1 LANAYREPEYT
12 QVEIMTESEWNACTQ
27 LEPMLAFVTGR
38 ASERK
43 LRLFSCACC
52 RRAWHLMTDSRHRRV
67 VEAAERFADNPQQEE
82 EFADAMQAVTALW
95 ALIPD
100 RHEGDVIARYMTS
113 ATRHLEGAT
122 AAPWAA
128 SFAARGLACLAG
140 AEGDPRWNAAR
151 RAEEEMQCRLLRDI
165 IGDPSRPFQFDAAW
179 LVGPGAAAVAQARAI
194 YGEGRFADVP
204 SLAETLERAGCHD
217 SAVLDHCREPNI
229 HVRGCW
235 VVDAL
240 LGRESAVRFGLMTEA
255 DWHTCG
261 DPKPLLHILRDK
273 GNNRKC
279 RLFAVAC
286 CRRIECLIVDE
297 PSRRAVEMAMRY
309 ADGEATEAE
318 VHAARADAYQA
329 VEEAWRADYDAEAE
343 ANFCI
348 TPEYAAASCRLS
360 AACAAWAAIC
370 PDTRV
375 SAAEPESFEASRW
388 RPSDDSAAFACG
400 HNVHVSM
407 GMVQSSADANAAEAA
422 ERTAHCDLLR
432 DLFGDYFGPPGEEG
446 SWLAFGSDLLFPK
459 NRPEQWC
466 LLPTRRNTVLRREW
480 LQWNEGLVPKLAQA
494 IYDENAFHRL
504 PILADALEEAGCTNA
519 DILNHCRQSGEHVRG
534 CWVIDTLLGKS

>member
-1 LANAYREPEYT
+1 MT
-12 QVEIMTESEWNACTQ
+12 QNDWNTCTDVGS
-27 LEPMLAFVTGR
+27 MLAFVSGR

-52 RRAWHLMTDSRHRRV
+52 RRVWHLMSDARHRRV
-67 VEAAERFADNPQQEE
+67 VEAAERFADDLHYEA
-82 EFADAMQAVTALW
+82 EFDEAMQAVVDLW
-95 ALIPD
+95 AQLPD
-100 RHEGDVIARYMTS
+100 QHGGDAIDRYMTS
-113 ATRHLEGAT
+113 ATRHLENAGA
-122 AAPWAA
+122 ALWAA
-128 SFAARGLACLAG
+128 DFAARGLACTTG
-140 AEGDPRWNAAR
+140 ADGEPTWVAANGV
-151 RAEEEMQCRLLRDI
+151 EEEMQCRLLRDI
-165 IGDPSRPFQFDAAW
+165 IGNPSRPFQFDGGWLSGLGASAAT
-179 LVGPGAAAVAQARAI
+179 QARAI
-194 YGEGRFADVP
+194 YDEGRFADLP
-204 SLAETLERAGCHD
+204 LLADVLERAGCRD
-217 SAVLDHCREPNI
+217 SAVLDHCRKPNI

-255 DWHTCG
+255 DWHECG
-261 DPKPLLHILRDK
+261 DPTPLLHILRDK
-273 GNNRKC
+273 GSNRKW

-297 PSRRAVEMAMRY
+297 PSRRAVEVAMRY

-318 VHAARADAYQA
+318 VDAARADAYQA

-343 ANFCI
+343 ANFCM

-360 AACAAWAAIC
+360 TARAAWAAIC

-375 SAAEPESFEASRW
+375 SAAEPESFEARRW
-388 RPSDDSAAFACG
+388 RPSDDSAVFACG
-400 HNVHVSM
+400 YNVHVSM

-432 DLFGDYFGPPGEEG
+432 ALFGDYFGPPGEEG

-480 LQWNEGLVPKLAQA
+480 LLWNEGLVPKLAQA
-494 IYDENAFHRL
+494 IYDENAFDRL

-519 DILNHCRQSGEHVRG
+519 DILDHCRQSGEHVRG
-534 CWVIDTLLGKS
+534 CWVVDLILARQ